1 MPNHYDAIVIG
12 AGHNGLTCACYLARA
27 GLKVLVLEQYH
38 TVGGMTVTEEE
49 TLPGFWSDIHASG
62 YQLANLSPV
71 PSELGLLDRY
81 ELIEPEIPFSHAF
94 PDGNVISV
102 HRDIEKTVAEI
113 ARYSVKDGATWRAL
127 MHQFLAQKD
136 AITAAMFSP
145 PPSFPAAAAEFAAS
159 PAGMEA
165 YRFSMQSV
173 RSWADQTLESEATK
187 TLFGSFATFLGA
199 SPDDAGGAQLG
210 WLFASVLQNAGNNLV
225 KGGMH
230 RVTLAMADDLRAHG
244 GEIRTNALVQKIL
257 GDAKRATAVCLTSGE
272 EISAAEL
279 IVSNIDPGHLVND
292 LLGREMVGAEIV
304 DKMKLY
310 EWGDSVFVMFV
321 ALESPV
327 SYKAGPAAR
336 QSAHVHLT
344 EPSLD
349 FISRVYLQCRGGALP
364 SAPMIVSWNDS
375 AIDPS
380 RAPAGKALMKF
391 VVLSVPYV
399 ITGDATGKIAA
410 RTWDE
415 AREPYA
421 DYLIELITANYI
433 PDLKAKILKR
443 VAHSPVD
450 ISRKIISAVRGTLG
464 HREDDDLR
472 HVDADLEAHAAGA
485 HVVERGAHPRPARP
499 LAGKD
504 HRFATRPAEHEP
516 RACDV
521 RRDDDGARVPDVI
534 AEPGHVG
541 VVAEVLQRRLCHP
554 NLGLR
559 SRPGVR
565 GRRAAGEHDDG
576 GNRRAEEPLRGA
588 ALNRA

>member
-1 MPNHYDAIVIG
+1 MLHHYDAIIIG

-49 TLPGFWSDIHASG
+49 TLPGFWSDIHATG

-71 PSELGLLDRY
+71 PNELGLLHRY

-94 PDGNVISV
+94 PDGDLISV
-102 HRDIEKTVAEI
+102 HRDIEKTVVEI
-113 ARYSVKDGATWRAL
+113 ARYSAKDGDTWRAL

-136 AITAAMFSP
+136 EITARMFSP
-145 PPSFPAAAAEFAAS
+145 PPSFPAAAAKFAAS
-159 PAGMEA
+159 SAGMEA

-173 RSWADQTLESEATK
+173 RSWADQMLESEATK

-199 SPDDAGGAQLG
+199 SPDDAGSAELG
-210 WLFASVLQNAGNNLV
+210 WLFASVLQNAGNKLV
-225 KGGMH
+225 KSGMN
-230 RVTLAMADDLRAHG
+230 RVTLALADDLKAHG
-244 GEIRTNALVQKIL
+244 GEIRTNALIEKIL
-257 GDAKRATAVCLTSGE
+257 GDAKRATGVRLATGE
-272 EISAAEL
+272 EIPAGEL
-279 IVSNIDPGHLVND
+279 IVSNIDPGHFVIN
-292 LLGREMVGAEIV
+292 LLGTEMVGTDVV
-304 DKMKLY
+304 DKMKQY

-327 SYKAGPAAR
+327 NYKAGNAGR

-349 FISRVYLQCRGGALP
+349 FFAQVYLQCRGGLLP
-364 SAPMIVSWNDS
+364 AAPMIVSWNDS

-399 ITGDATGKIAA
+399 ITGDATGKVSA

-421 DYLIELITANYI
+421 DYLIDLITANYI
-433 PDLKAKILKR
+433 PDLKPKILKR

-464 HREDDDLR
+464 QGAFLPYQSGSLR
-472 HVDADLEAHAAGA
+472 PIPELGQYKTPVPNVYLCSSGSHPGPGVSMAPGRNAAQ
-485 HVVERGAHPRPARP
+485 
-499 LAGKD
+499 
-504 HRFATRPAEHEP
+504 
-516 RACDV
+516 
-521 RRDDDGARVPDVI
+521 VI
-534 AEPGHVG
+534 FGD
-541 VVAEVLQRRLCHP
+541 
-554 NLGLR
+554 LGLDFK
-559 SRPGVR
+559 
-565 GRRAAGEHDDG
+565 RAISGC
-576 GNRRAEEPLRGA
+576 
-588 ALNRA
+588 

>member
-1 MPNHYDAIVIG
+1 MPHHFDAIIIG

-38 TVGGMTVTEEE
+38 SVGGMTVTEEE

-71 PSELGLLDRY
+71 PNVLGLLDRY
-81 ELIEPEIPFSHAF
+81 ELIEPEIPCSHAF
-94 PDGNVISV
+94 PDGHIISV

-113 ARYSVKDGATWRAL
+113 TRYSVKDADTWRAL
-127 MHQFLAQKD
+127 MHQFLAQKK

-145 PPSFPAAAAEFAAS
+145 PLSFPAAAAEFAAS

-173 RSWADQTLESEATK
+173 RSWANQTLESEATK

-199 SPDDAGGAQLG
+199 SPDDAGGAELG

-230 RVTLAMADDLRAHG
+230 RVTLALAEDLKAHG
-244 GEIRTNALVQKIL
+244 GEIRTNVLIERIL
-257 GDAKRATAVCLTSGE
+257 GDSKRASAVRAVGGE
-272 EISAAEL
+272 EIPVGEL
-279 IVSNIDPGHLVND
+279 IVSNVDPGHLVAD
-292 LLGREMVGAEIV
+292 LLGAEMVGLEIIN
-304 DKMKLY
+304 KMKQY
-310 EWGDSVFVMFV
+310 ECGDSVFVMFV
-321 ALESPV
+321 ALDGTV
-327 SYKAGPAAR
+327 NYKAGPTAR

-344 EPSLD
+344 KPSLD
-349 FISRVYLQCRGGALP
+349 FFARVYLQCRGGTLP

-375 AIDPS
+375 VIDPS

-391 VVLSVPYV
+391 VVLSVPYI
-399 ITGDATGKIAA
+399 ITGDATGRVPA

-421 DYLIELITANYI
+421 DYLIDLITANYI

-450 ISRKIISAVRGTLG
+450 ISRKIVSAVRGTLG
-464 HREDDDLR
+464 QGAFLPYPTGSLRPIPELGHYKTPISNVYLCSSGSHPGPGVSMAPGRNAAQVICDDLGLDFR
-472 HVDADLEAHAAGA
+472 SVAGTSR
-485 HVVERGAHPRPARP
+485 EKLSPA
-499 LAGKD
+499 
-504 HRFATRPAEHEP
+504 
-516 RACDV
+516 
-521 RRDDDGARVPDVI
+521 
-534 AEPGHVG
+534 
-541 VVAEVLQRRLCHP
+541 
-554 NLGLR
+554 
-559 SRPGVR
+559 
-565 GRRAAGEHDDG
+565 
-576 GNRRAEEPLRGA
+576 
-588 ALNRA
+588 